1 MLDRWL
7 QSPGAAIGFIFFV
20 IMLAGIYLVNRERAQ
35 VQRMRG
41 PRRFTP
47 KWKEHGGVRRK
58 RRRRRTGG
66 FNPVWTERE
75 TPSGS
80 ERKESRGED
89 ESDPEDTSST
99 G

>member
-7 QSPGAAIGFIFFV
+7 ESPGAAIGFIFFV
-20 IMLAGIYLVNRERAQ
+20 IMLAGIYIVNRERAK

-47 KWKEHGGVRRK
+47 KWREEGGGRRK
-58 RRRRRTGG
+58 RRRRRSGG
-66 FNPVWTERE
+66 FSPVWSDRE
-75 TPSGS
+75 AAPKDDG
-80 ERKESRGED
+80 
-89 ESDPEDTSST
+89 DPEDTPPA